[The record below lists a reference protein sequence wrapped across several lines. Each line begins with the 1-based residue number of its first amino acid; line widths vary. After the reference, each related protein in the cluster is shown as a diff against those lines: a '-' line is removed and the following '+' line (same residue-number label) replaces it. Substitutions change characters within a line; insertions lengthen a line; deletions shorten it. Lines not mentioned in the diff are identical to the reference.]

1 MRGRWIKI
9 VPATSAPCAVKKDK
23 KDKVFDIEI
32 LEDEDDLL
40 AMKVLEDE
48 DDLLAMKDQRG
59 DTKYTYKVSIGVSR
73 KSCCVFCRLEQ
84 CH

>member
-9 VPATSAPCAVKKDK
+9 IPATSSAPGADK
-23 KDKVFDIEI
+23 KVMKDQVFDIEI
-32 LEDEDDLL
+32 LEDEVDLP
-40 AMKVLEDE
+40 
-48 DDLLAMKDQRG
+48 AMKDAKKHQRG
-59 DTKYTYKVSIGVSR
+59 DTEYTYKVSIGVSR

>member
-9 VPATSAPCAVKKDK
+9 IPATSAPGADKTDMKDQ
-23 KDKVFDIEI
+23 VFDIEI
-32 LEDEDDLL
+32 LEDEVDLS
-40 AMKVLEDE
+40 
-48 DDLLAMKDQRG
+48 AMKDQRG

-73 KSCCVFCRLEQ
+73 KSCCVFCRLGQ